1 MHKIL
6 ASIVLLCLVFVLA
19 SCGTKEHT
27 PVGPAP
33 QNPEPAPAP
42 APAPAEVPK
51 EYAKAL
57 NDQNTA
63 VDFLEGEWR
72 QCPMGVIRDDETTTT
87 VTFNDD
93 LSAVITR
100 DDGEFA
106 LCKYKAT
113 TLMEDEDG
121 SIDLITFIPY
131 EFSKDLLDGNT
142 DAYIDQPMMFQF
154 LVCRAEG
161 KDLLMMREP
170 GNGESA
176 IGYYVF
182 GYNLLAGDTNAWIFC
197 RDNDVLPRDREE
209 TLALR
214 KKNST
219 FYAYGWCAAADYLV
233 LQEVEGLELPI
244 SWYSDEI
251 NVTLIKYADNDHPLE
266 AVFYDTAAIPGE
278 GDMAMPDILQPMLG
292 IATTDEEGIV
302 IDYEQLSYIG
312 YGVYKKEGVPNSSIP
327 ISIMFEDGSVETE
340 YPSYEESSLT
350 KLDTFVKLR
359 VTALETVYDVKVMR
373 LLMDTVTDEGPHFIT
388 EEWDHFDALN
398 PEKPLVITAPYF
410 NDMPTYGIMLTDQNG
425 QVHLYAIAE
434 SGKDGSVLL
443 IESFLYD

>member
-1 MHKIL
+1 MRKIL
-6 ASIVLLCLVFVLA
+6 ASIILLCLVFTLA
-19 SCGTKEHT
+19 SCGEKEHV

-33 QNPEPAPAP
+33 QQPEPAPAP
-42 APAPAEVPK
+42 APIDVPK

-63 VDFLEGEWR
+63 VSFLEGEWS

-87 VTFNDD
+87 VAFNDD
-93 LSAVITR
+93 LTAVITR

-131 EFSKDLLDGNT
+131 EFSKNLISGNAS
-142 DAYIDQPMMFQF
+142 AYIDQPMMFQF
-154 LVCRAEG
+154 LACRAEG

-176 IGYYVF
+176 IGYEVF

-197 RDNDVLPRDREE
+197 RNNDVAPRDREE

-219 FYAYGWCAAADYLV
+219 FYAYGWCASADYLV

-244 SWYSDEI
+244 NWFSDVMD
-251 NVTLIKYADNDHPLE
+251 VTLVKYADNDHPLE

-278 GDMAMPDILQPMLG
+278 GDMVMPDILQPMLG

-302 IDYEQLSYIG
+302 TDFEQLDYIG
-312 YGVYKKEGVPNSSIP
+312 YGVYKRGGTPNGNAAP
-327 ISIMFEDGSVETE
+327 ISIMFEDGSVETD
-340 YPSYEESSLT
+340 YPSYEECSLT
-350 KLDTFVKLR
+350 ILDTFVKLR
-359 VTALETVYDVKVMR
+359 VTALETVYDVKVVR
-373 LLMDTVTDEGPHFIT
+373 LIMDKMIDNEPHFKT
-388 EEWDHFDALN
+388 EECHHIDVMD

-410 NDMPTYGIMLTDQNG
+410 NDMPTYGLMLTDQNG
-425 QVHLYAIAE
+425 QDHLYAVSQ
-434 SGKDGSVLL
+434 SGKDGSLLL
-443 IESFLYD
+443 IESHQYD